1 MRKSCKKHSG
11 LNWILGLDTGS
22 GYFEESRNLALSFV
36 LVAPLLLIYE
46 LALLIYRPQFQSS
59 VGILIKDALALI
71 FHSRAGM
78 ALNLFVALV
87 LIFAVVILARRRK
100 LNVDLIFPV
109 LVESF
114 VWAIVLLGMAVLI
127 TRRLENISSCA
138 ISPQLAE
145 GLISSV
151 GAGVY
156 EELVFRLFGLTALY
170 TVGMAIFKDDWVNAL
185 GLATLVTASAFAV
198 CHTFQPSIFL
208 FFYFIAG
215 IFFAL
220 LFSLR
225 GLGIAVYTHVIYDVI
240 VSIL

>member
-1 MRKSCKKHSG
+1 MAKRAKKREG
-11 LNWILGLDTGS
+11 LGWILGLDTGS

-46 LALLIYRPQFQSS
+46 LALLIYRPQFQNS
-59 VGILIKDALALI
+59 VGVLIKDVLALV
-71 FHSRAGM
+71 FHSRAGIV
-78 ALNLFVALV
+78 LNLLVALF
-87 LIFAVVILARRRK
+87 LILAVILLARRRK

-114 VWAIVLLGMAVLI
+114 VWAVVLLAMAVLI
-127 TRRLENISSCA
+127 TRRFQNISSCA
-138 ISPQLAE
+138 IGTPVAE
-145 GLISSV
+145 GIISSI

-170 TVGMAIFKDDWVNAL
+170 ALGMAIFKNDWVNAL
-185 GLATLVTASAFAV
+185 AMATLVTSSVFAI
-198 CHTFQPSIFL
+198 CHTFHPSVFM
-208 FFYFIAG
+208 FFFFIAG

-225 GLGIAVYTHVIYDVI
+225 GLGIAVFTHVIYDII
-240 VSIL
+240 VSLL